1 MTAILSYTGD
11 NDTFILNNIWANL
24 DCKVITI
31 GKDNVTRKDIDKAI
45 SEETDTLILA
55 GHGSPDGLYGYG
67 YGLGCKDFDTDYA
80 VDEDNK
86 DLIKAKNLICIWC
99 YAADFGKQQNLKGFF
114 SGMFISNGIEA
125 LLFNIIAQ
133 SEKIWQLERNFCDNL
148 NELIRTNVPM
158 DQWIGKLKEKSDH
171 NDPVDIF
178 NMDNLR
184 YFD

>member
-55 GHGSPDGLYGYG
+55 GHGSPDGLFGYG
-67 YGLGCKDFDTDYA
+67 YGLGCSNFDTFYV
-80 VDEDNK
+80 VDGDNK
-86 DLIKAKNLICIWC
+86 HLIKAKNLICIWC

-114 SGMFISNGIEA
+114 SGMFISNSIEA
-125 LLFNIIAQ
+125 SLFNIIAQ

-158 DQWIGKLKEKSDH
+158 DQWIGRLKEMSDH

-178 NMDNLR
+178 NMENLC